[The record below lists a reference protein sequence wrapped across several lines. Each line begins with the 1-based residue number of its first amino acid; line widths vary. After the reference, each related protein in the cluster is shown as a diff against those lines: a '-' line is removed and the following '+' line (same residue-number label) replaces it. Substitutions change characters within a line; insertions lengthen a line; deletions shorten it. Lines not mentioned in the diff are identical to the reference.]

1 MRLTALILA
10 TTLAPWVSRSA
21 IDDKAPQKPKWMLR
35 SFLQVSA
42 TDPTRLLNIADRLFS
57 DERLRMTSVEPSLAF
72 EWQHRLAMVS
82 ALSDLFDP
90 SPDRQKSVS
99 VVIQTHARRL
109 LRKALID
116 DPSLL
121 VRDGAVEAIRRI
133 LRMQSSEKVFWS
145 QALELAFL
153 NPKNIVQ
160 GEGLF
165 IRETILTVMR
175 ESALQPSEKI
185 RRAALKDKNEEVKSR
200 LRAWNRNTWDKV
212 GG

>member
-1 MRLTALILA
+1 MKLRSFFIAASLISLSVSAALE
-10 TTLAPWVSRSA
+10 T
-21 IDDKAPQKPKWMLR
+21 KPQKPKWMLQ

-42 TDPTRLLNIADRLFS
+42 TDPARLINIADRLFS

-99 VVIQTHARRL
+99 VVMQTQARKL

-121 VRDGAVEAIRRI
+121 VRDGSVEAIRRI
-133 LRMQSSEKVFWS
+133 LRMRSSERVFWS

-165 IRETILTVMR
+165 IRETILTTMR
-175 ESALQPSEKI
+175 ESALQPSDKI
-185 RRAALKDKNEEVKSR
+185 RRAALKDKNDQVRIR
-200 LRAWNRNTWDKV
+200 LQAWSRNTWGSV